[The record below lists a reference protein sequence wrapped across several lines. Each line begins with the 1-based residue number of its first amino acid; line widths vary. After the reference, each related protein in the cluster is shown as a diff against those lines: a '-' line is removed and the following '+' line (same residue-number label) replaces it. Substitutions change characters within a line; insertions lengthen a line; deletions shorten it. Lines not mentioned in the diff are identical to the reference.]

1 MAKKS
6 RRRTLDRKRS
16 TMVDMAPRKAGS
28 AKGGAQQA
36 LGGPDT
42 SKPRQ
47 LDALALSWG
56 VAPTR

>member
-1 MAKKS
+1 
-6 RRRTLDRKRS
+6 
-16 TMVDMAPRKAGS
+16 MVDMAPRKGGS

-47 LDALALSWG
+47 LDALAFSWG
-56 VAPTR
+56 VTPTR

>member
-1 MAKKS
+1 MARKS
-6 RRRTLDRKRS
+6 RRRTSDRKRA
-16 TMVDMAPRKAGS
+16 TMVDMAPRKGGS

-47 LDALALSWG
+47 LDALAISWG
-56 VAPTR
+56 VTPTR